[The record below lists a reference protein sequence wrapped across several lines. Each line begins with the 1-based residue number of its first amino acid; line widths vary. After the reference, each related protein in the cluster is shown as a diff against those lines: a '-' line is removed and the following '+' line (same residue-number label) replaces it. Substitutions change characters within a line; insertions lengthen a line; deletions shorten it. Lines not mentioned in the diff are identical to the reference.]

1 MTTRR
6 VIGPVTTMGAVGLV
20 GVGLWLA
27 NVSQT
32 PAEPTQTAATAATT
46 APSAVPAVA
55 APPVPTPSATPGP
68 QGFPAQAK
76 YLASIPLPGR
86 VLTVEMT
93 VSGQNAQAYACDN
106 AGIET
111 WLSGPAVDGAVRL
124 TNDTGADRL
133 TGRLRNGSIVGTLWV
148 GERSWEFE
156 AAPVGD
162 DYAN

>member
-1 MTTRR
+1 MISAMTTRR
-6 VIGPVTTMGAVGLV
+6 VIGPLASMAAVGLV

-32 PAEPTQTAATAATT
+32 PAPPTQIAQTSVA
-46 APSAVPAVA
+46 PAVV
-55 APPVPTPSATPGP
+55 APPVPVPSTIPAP
-68 QGFPAQAK
+68 QGFPAQAE
-76 YLASIPLPGR
+76 YVAAIPVHGR
-86 VLTVEMT
+86 MLSVDITVD
-93 VSGQNAQAYACDN
+93 GQNATAYVCDN

-111 WLSGPAVDGAVRL
+111 WLSGRPVADGAVRL

-133 TGRLRNGSIVGTLWV
+133 NGQLRNGSIVGTLWV

-156 AAPVGD
+156 AVRVGD